1 VTTSAATLLLTRAH
15 THGPARPTPAQLAL
29 PPRAAWQADFQ
40 QHLAKARAA
49 AAEQKAAAAREA
61 AAAQAAEEAREAA
74 EAAAQKELAAA
85 AARSRST
92 ANGANGA
99 ELLDEAAAAAAVATS
114 RPAPP
119 HVLGTPRRDP
129 WGRRRQ
135 QASYAV
141 AAEATPKAREG
152 GGFSVELALSV
163 RRSDLPSP
171 PSGPGP
177 SLRFLA
183 TRGIEELTVGDISQL
198 LTEYKWLS
206 HAVRRL
212 DDEQQR
218 TLGIIR

>member
-1 VTTSAATLLLTRAH
+1 MDPPDPRL
-15 THGPARPTPAQLAL
+15 TPAQLAL
-29 PPRAAWQADFQ
+29 PPHAARQADFQ

-92 ANGANGA
+92 ANGT
-99 ELLDEAAAAAAVATS
+99 ELLDEAAAAVATS